1 MNYAQ
6 FTIQNYDSSS
16 QNLAFQRFINVWTR
30 VTNFN
35 EVMERRRDQD
45 SYFEVE
51 GNGKLVIETFFTEDE
66 SVILMEQ
73 FPGEFSILVYS

>member
-1 MNYAQ
+1 MNFAQ
-6 FTIQNYDSSS
+6 FTIQSYDSSS
-16 QNLAFQRFINVWTR
+16 QNLVFQRFINVWTR

-35 EVMERRRDQD
+35 EVMERRKDND

-66 SVILMEQ
+66 SVLLMEQ
-73 FPGEFSILVYS
+73 FPDEFSILVYS